1 VTSAT
6 TPDLA
11 KRLLANLRESGVD
24 GVAELL
30 DESIRM
36 EMPFAPQGTPSAV
49 VGKTAVMEALDF
61 IPRHFSRFRFSVHE
75 CYECKARSTVI
86 LECTSL
92 GIYKSSSAPEYQN
105 RYVVLLEFADGRVT
119 RWREFFNPYPVVLSA
134 PYLS

>member
-1 VTSAT
+1 VTTAAN
-6 TPDLA
+6 PDLA

-30 DESIRM
+30 DENVRM
-36 EMPFAPQGTPSAV
+36 ELPFAPQGTPSAV
-49 VGKTAVMEALDF
+49 VGKTAVMEALAF
-61 IPRHFSRFRFSVHE
+61 IPRYFSRFRISAHE

-92 GIYKSSSAPEYQN
+92 GIYKSPNAPEYQN
-105 RYVVLLEFADGRVT
+105 RYVVLLTFADGRVT
-119 RWREFFNPYPVVLSA
+119 RWREFFNPYPVLLSA